1 MCLCPFVLCLH
12 PQGCL
17 LRGVQASG
25 SYHHIRW
32 PKYWSFSFSISTSN
46 EYLGLISFRM
56 DRLELLAIQ
65 GTLKSLLQPHS
76 SRNQFFWRSA
86 FFIVLLSHSFMTS
99 GKTVALTI
107 QTCVGKVLFLLFN
120 TISRFFIAFLPR
132 RKCLLILWLQSL
144 PIVIL
149 EPKKVKSVTVSIVCP
164 SICHEVTGP
173 GAMIL
178 VFRMLSFKSAFSLSF
193 FTFIKRLFRSS
204 LAFCH

>member
-1 MCLCPFVLCLH
+1 MSQLF
-12 PQGCL
+12 
-17 LRGVQASG
+17 ASG
-25 SYHHIRW
+25 
-32 PKYWSFSFSISTSN
+32 

-76 SRNQFFWRSA
+76 SRNQFFRHSA

-107 QTCVGKVLFLLFN
+107 QTFVGKVLFLLFN

-149 EPKKVKSVTVSIVCP
+149 EPKKVKSVTVSIGCP

-173 GAMIL
+173 SAMIL
-178 VFRMLSFKSAFSLSF
+178 VF
-193 FTFIKRLFRSS
+193 
-204 LAFCH
+204 